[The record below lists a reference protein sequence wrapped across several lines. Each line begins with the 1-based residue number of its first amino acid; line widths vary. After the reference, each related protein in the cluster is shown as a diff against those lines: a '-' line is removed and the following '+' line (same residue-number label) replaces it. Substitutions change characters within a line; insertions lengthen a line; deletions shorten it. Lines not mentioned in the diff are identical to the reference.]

1 MQNPL
6 RLTTT
11 RARWECLMCG
21 LPYVG
26 DHTGCPESYPFHPIP
41 AFCCSHEC
49 GYALEAYKEARRQD
63 KLRLTDVV
71 RATLSP
77 LDVVKS
83 LSEAGRERAAAE
95 LREALYDA
103 TRSPNPDKTG
113 ALQHARAG
121 VEAVAREITGKSQ
134 PNLGALINDL
144 KLPADVKETV
154 KQMWHFISDNGSHGR
169 EGSEVSI
176 ADAKLAVF
184 WACGIV
190 AYLVERPE

>member
-6 RLTTT
+6 QLTSTLG
-11 RARWECLMCG
+11 RWVCLVCEM
-21 LPYVG
+21 PYVG
-26 DHTGCPESYPFHPIP
+26 NTVGHPNGIRHHVP
-41 AFCCSHEC
+41 SFCCSRAC
-49 GYALEAYKEARRQD
+49 GDALEKYKESLRQD

-71 RATLSP
+71 GATLSP

-83 LSEAGRERAAAE
+83 LSEAGKERAARE

-103 TRSPNPDKTG
+103 TRPPIPDTTG

-144 KLPADVKETV
+144 KLPDDIKETV

-169 EGSEVSI
+169 EGSEVST